1 MNISNTTSTDKPED
15 LLVTAEQ
22 LQKFV
27 EQAAQDGMAL
37 YDTEKSVLATVL
49 RMGFLAIDEFL
60 KLQGNGDLGQTIQ
73 TEDGQTLLRSEQ
85 PKDRPL
91 RTIFGEHTITA
102 YVYSPGPKKKIAF
115 RPIDARLN
123 LPAGKGSYLWE
134 EFSQYFCVEQAFA
147 QSAHAMETVFGHRL
161 SVDTLE
167 RTNQRIG
174 HEAGQFLDSLPV
186 PPVEEEGELLV
197 ATADGKGVPLIRKQ
211 VEATP
216 VHGPKP
222 ARPNN
227 RRMATVASV
236 YSVDRYHRTPEDV
249 VAALFRDER
258 PESDQ
263 KASRPKPCHK
273 RMTACFPTLE
283 DEGTEDELEIRGDMH
298 AWTWVAGQIETRRRE
313 DQVLIRLC
321 DGQPSLWTSSDVCLG
336 LDVQKEDQPDDAL
349 EAAPVVG
356 DTLKEVRVVDILDIL
371 HVLSYIWSAGRAFFS
386 KDDVAVERF
395 ARQRL
400 QRILE
405 GEVTGV
411 IKGLRSMASR
421 RNLRG
426 ERLQDVNKACNYF
439 ENNVDRMR
447 YSEYLEAGY
456 PIASGVIEGACRH
469 LVKDRMERTGMRWQ
483 QPSAGSMLFVRALS
497 VTDLWDDF
505 QTHRQAAQQ
514 VILHPNRTLI
524 ENYAPTFSLAV

>member
-1 MNISNTTSTDKPED
+1 MNIANTSSTDKPED
-15 LLVTAEQ
+15 LLVTAQE
-22 LQKFV
+22 LQQFIQ
-27 EQAAQDGMAL
+27 QAAQEGTAL
-37 YDTEKSVLATVL
+37 YDTEKTVLATVL
-49 RMGFLAIDEFL
+49 RMGFLAINEFL
-60 KLQGNGDLGQTIQ
+60 RLQGNGDLGQTIE
-73 TEDGQTLLRSEQ
+73 TEDGQTLERSEQ

-91 RTIFGEHTITA
+91 RTIFGEHTINA
-102 YVYSPGPKKKIAF
+102 YVYAPGSKAKIEL

-134 EFSQYFCVEQAFA
+134 EFSQYFCVDQAFA
-147 QSAHAMETVFGHRL
+147 PAAHAMETVFGHRL

-167 RTNQRIG
+167 RTNQRLGI
-174 HEAGQFLDSLPV
+174 EAEQFLGSLPI

-211 VEATP
+211 VETTP

-258 PESDQ
+258 PESEQ
-263 KASRPKPCHK
+263 KASRPRPCHK

-283 DEGTEDELEIRGDMH
+283 DKGTEDEMEIRGDVH

-321 DGQPSLWTSSDVCLG
+321 DGQPSLWASSDVCLG
-336 LDVQKEDQPDDAL
+336 LDVQQADQPDDAHQ
-349 EAAPVVG
+349 EAPAVDNTPE
-356 DTLKEVRVVDILDIL
+356 EVRVVDILDIL

-386 KDDVAVERF
+386 KDDIAVERF
-395 ARQRL
+395 VRQRL

-426 ERLQDVNKACNYF
+426 EKLKDVIKTCNYF
-439 ENNVDRMR
+439 ENNLDRMR
-447 YSEYLEAGY
+447 YSEYLQAGY

-483 QPSAGSMLFVRALS
+483 QPSAGSMLFVRALR

-505 QTHRQAAQQ
+505 QTHRQTKQQ
-514 VILHPNRTLI
+514 EILHPHRSLLNSYTPKFTL
-524 ENYAPTFSLAV
+524 AA